1 MELLSERRD
10 RENLRMAARCVR
22 IAFRWDLTPEGFEYW
37 DAVHRR
43 LSKMADEPDP
53 EPKRG
58 PEDDMPS
65 ADMDPSCVSARCAS
79 HLATGEDC
87 ADAMHMSE
95 WRAEIIR
102 RTEDGEYL
110 DDIMDIALPW
120 EVK

>member
-1 MELLSERRD
+1 MELLSGRD

-22 IAFRWDLTPEGFEYW
+22 IAFRWESTPEGVEYW

-43 LSKMADEPDP
+43 LSEMADG
-53 EPKRG
+53 PKRG

-65 ADMDPSCVSARCAS
+65 ADMDPSCVSAGLAS
-79 HLATGEDC
+79 HWATGENC

-102 RTEDGEYL
+102 CTEDGEYL